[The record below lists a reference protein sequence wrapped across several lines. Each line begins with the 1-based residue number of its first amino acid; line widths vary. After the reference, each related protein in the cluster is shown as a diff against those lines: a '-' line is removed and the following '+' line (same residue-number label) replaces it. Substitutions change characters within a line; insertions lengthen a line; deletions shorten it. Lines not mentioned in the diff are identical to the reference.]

1 MSRSFDSE
9 KEAKDFLAELER
21 RVLARAYE
29 VPPTIQEEEERH
41 VERVVAAQPREVPT
55 FVAYA
60 EDVIERRFDKVLSE
74 GAMGVQRA
82 ALRAW
87 KEFFGPRAGRRAVRL
102 DEITPAMLLDYR
114 AWRASHRNSLGG
126 PARPISPRT
135 INADHAAMCRILNE
149 SVLDGHIDKNPIAGM
164 KKLREVRRQRRY
176 LTKEELGTLIAK
188 CPEHFRP
195 FVVTAAYTGA
205 RKGELTRL
213 RWSDLD
219 FENGKIA
226 LYRPKVGNA
235 DWIDMHP
242 AVEAE
247 LQRLRA
253 SREATLRREDKKLA
267 PEEHVF
273 LSRHGTP
280 FVEIR
285 RSWVLALKAAGLD
298 GREGL
303 TPHSLRHSF
312 ATHYLQNGGAVTDL
326 QQQLGH
332 AELATTQIYASALS
346 ARRRATVMALD
357 FGGASA

>member
-1 MSRSFDSE
+1 VERRKMSRSFDSE

-213 RWSDLD
+213 RRTST
-219 FENGKIA
+219 
-226 LYRPKVGNA
+226 
-235 DWIDMHP
+235 
-242 AVEAE
+242 
-247 LQRLRA
+247 
-253 SREATLRREDKKLA
+253 SRTGR
-267 PEEHVF
+267 
-273 LSRHGTP
+273 SRSTA
-280 FVEIR
+280 R
-285 RSWVLALKAAGLD
+285 RS
-298 GREGL
+298 
-303 TPHSLRHSF
+303 
-312 ATHYLQNGGAVTDL
+312 ATRTGSTC
-326 QQQLGH
+326 
-332 AELATTQIYASALS
+332 T
-346 ARRRATVMALD
+346 RRSRRSSS
-357 FGGASA
+357 G